1 MGKTDGTGSSKFD
14 ILTPDDNIHT
24 GVRTQT
30 GQNEADKVCNIYD
43 LEGNCFEYVAE
54 KCFQDLNNSFVIR
67 GGNYEY
73 KYAASFRNNGNGN
86 ALYSTSFR
94 FVLYV
99 I

>member
-1 MGKTDGTGSSKFD
+1 MEKTNGTGSSKFD
-14 ILTPDDNIHT
+14 ILTPDDNVHI
-24 GVRTQT
+24 GSRTRT
-30 GQNEADKVCNIYD
+30 GQNEEDKVCNIYD

-54 KCFQDLNNSFVIR
+54 KCFRDNSNTFVIR

-73 KYAASFRNNGNGN
+73 NYAASFRNNGDGS
-86 ALYSTSFR
+86 AFYSTSFR